1 MSKRNMANEEGLHL
15 AGFCSVDVRKS
26 HVRCLAPDV
35 AARDVSAPDT
45 REAGIRRP
53 HGRPGHPAQHATTE
67 KIPTALRGSVD

>member
-1 MSKRNMANEEGLHL
+1 MANEEGLHL

-53 HGRPGHPAQHATTE
+53 HATKE
-67 KIPTALRGSVD
+67 KIPTALRGLG